1 MRPITKIMIKKYALE
16 QIKYDF
22 MGYGFKNIKDL
33 SFHHLIVPH
42 HMCKDEI
49 EGGYIEWN
57 GVILNQDTS
66 HDYLHTIERFDFDRF
81 LAISSE
87 MIEEK
92 SQGYI
97 CYQNILYISQILDGF
112 EKEYYGKYNKKGTPI
127 VKESYLRRVLK
138 K

>member
-16 QIKYDF
+16 KIKYDF

-42 HMCKDEI
+42 NMCKDEVN
-49 EGGYIEWN
+49 GGYIEWN
-57 GVILNQDTS
+57 GVILNQDTA

-87 MIEEK
+87 MLEEK